1 MKRGPKKIYRSD
13 RPGGRVGVVLS
24 IGLDFVP
31 GVGTIKGII
40 EAITGRD
47 IITRQERGWRE
58 RVLGIIPL
66 NNVVVGAVA
75 VSKISEVAA
84 DLARGRDEPG
94 DVAEE

>member
-1 MKRGPKKIYRSD
+1 MKRGPKNMYRGD
-13 RPGGRVGVVLS
+13 RPGGRTGVVLS

-47 IITRQERGWRE
+47 IITRQKRGWWE

-66 NNVVVGAVA
+66 NSVVVGAVA
-75 VSKISEVAA
+75 VSKISEVTA
-84 DLARGRDEPG
+84 DLARGADKLG